1 MEFLK
6 IGDQEIEV
14 LELWESEKA
23 RLYRRLDDDTIAWIP
38 HTALTKLYFNV
49 YRRTSKRIVK
59 AWYSEKINW
68 KQNTIQTWYSK

>member
-6 IGDQEIEV
+6 IDDKEIQV
-14 LELWESEKA
+14 FELYESEKA

-49 YRRTSKRIVK
+49 HRRTSKRIVK
-59 AWYSEKINW
+59 QWYSKKINW
-68 KQNTIQTWYSK
+68 KQNAIQA